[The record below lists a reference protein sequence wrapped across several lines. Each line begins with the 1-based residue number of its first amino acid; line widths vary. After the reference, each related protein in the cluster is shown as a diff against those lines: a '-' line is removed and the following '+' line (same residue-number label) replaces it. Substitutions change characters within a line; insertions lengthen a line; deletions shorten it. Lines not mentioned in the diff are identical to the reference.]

1 MPTIITNQHIQFSDN
16 TNQYNLS
23 PAIGSIIMW
32 GGTTTN
38 IPTGYLLC
46 DGKPYS
52 SASTDKYYRL
62 FNVLEYRYG
71 ITYEGSVAKFNLP
84 DLNNRIPIGSM
95 DENGNKINVDET
107 ATETGGT
114 DQLTLSHLEHGHT
127 FDREGFLSDI
137 YKSGSV
143 GDSGDSTSQGPTKVT
158 SLTTNY
164 NDGSG
169 SSTKF
174 YPPYIPTLFI
184 IRYA

>member
-46 DGKPYS
+46 DGKAYS

-62 FNVLEYRYG
+62 FNVLGYLYG

-84 DLNNRIPIGSM
+84 NLNNKIPIGSRNAA
-95 DENGNKINVDET
+95 ENKINVNGYLN
-107 ATETGGT
+107 ETGGT
-114 DQLTLSHLEHGHT
+114 DALTLSHLQHGHT
-127 FDREGFLSDI
+127 FDQEGFLSDI
-137 YKSGSV
+137 YKSGSL
-143 GDSGDSTSQGPTKVT
+143 GDSGGSTSQGPTPVAT
-158 SLTTNY
+158 LTTGY
-164 NDGSG
+164 NSGSG